1 LIVKVLGS
9 SAGGG
14 FPQWNCNAALS
25 RLAWDRDDR
34 VAARTQ
40 SSIAVSAEGD
50 GWIVINASPDI
61 RQQIAAAP
69 ELQPRR
75 GGPARN
81 SPIEAVILTNGD
93 VDHVAGLLSLRERQP
108 FRLYATARILSILEQ
123 NSIFD
128 VLAADVVERIAVDFD
143 EPAAPL
149 EVSGLDVEA
158 FPVSGKVPLYLE
170 DQNAGAAPGTQIGD
184 TIGLKITS
192 TGSGTLFYIPGCA
205 FIGGDLLGRLHRA
218 DCLLFDGTVFTDTE
232 MIELGVGQKTG
243 RRMGHVPISGE
254 GGSLHAFGESAI
266 TRKVYIH
273 INTTNPILKSGSEP
287 EQAVEAA
294 GWEIAFDGMTIEL

>member
-25 RLAWDRDDR
+25 RLAWDGDERSQP
-34 VAARTQ
+34 RTQ
-40 SSIAVSAEGD
+40 SSIAVSAD
-50 GWIVINASPDI
+50 GVGWTVINASPDI
-61 RQQIAAAP
+61 RQQIAAVP

-75 GGPARN
+75 GGPLRN

-108 FRLYATARILSILEQ
+108 FRLYSTARILSILEQ

-128 VLAADVVERIAVDFD
+128 VLAPDVVERIALNFD
-143 EPAAPL
+143 GAAASI
-149 EVSGLDVEA
+149 ETGGLTIEA
-158 FPVSGKVPLYLE
+158 FAVPGKVPLYLE
-170 DQNAGAAPGTQIGD
+170 GETVDGASGSQTGD
-184 TIGLKITS
+184 AIGLKITS
-192 TGSGTLFYIPGCA
+192 KESGTLFYIPGCA
-205 FIGGDLLGRLHRA
+205 FIGGDLLARLQGG
-218 DCLLFDGTVFTDTE
+218 DCLLFDGTVFTDRE

-254 GGSLHAFGESAI
+254 GGSLHAFANSAI
-266 TRKVYIH
+266 LRKIYIH
-273 INTTNPILKSGSEP
+273 INTTNPILERGSEA
-287 EQAVEAA
+287 EQVVKSA